1 MQSILKEKLTSG
13 ITKLKQ
19 SLATS
24 RRVTICLDGWTKKGL
39 SSSFLGISAC
49 WFDTVSDK
57 PQHAL
62 LDLNM
67 IQHPHTGV
75 MLCACLTKC
84 LEKWGIPENKVMLII
99 SDNGSNM
106 VKAIRLLRE
115 KAAQEE
121 LEEVVMNMVE
131 DIEVESGEDE
141 EMDDLEEEMDDELES
156 DLGYTVTTL
165 EDDLNHL
172 VSFRRLGCLAH
183 TLQLLIKDA
192 YEGVYKDVLSK
203 ARSMVGKVRKSSVA
217 MEKIASV
224 CGKTV
229 ISDNTTRWNSTYL
242 MAQRLQELKLDLNNL
257 LLGLK
262 MNSLLTS
269 EWDQLEEI
277 VALLEPFKIQTD
289 ILQSDALSLSY
300 VIPSLLELEC
310 HLEQFPEHYASSQ
323 TIVEEMKQSLR
334 RRFAILLQPDD
345 EVIDFNPLPA
355 AACLLNPTCATV
367 ILGFDHTTLRD
378 RAKSYILA
386 EVCNFKDV

>member
-1 MQSILKEKLTSG
+1 MQSVLKEKLALG
-13 ITKLKQ
+13 IAKLKQ

-75 MLCACLTKC
+75 MLCECLAKC
-84 LEKWGIPENKVMLII
+84 LEKWEIPKEKVMLII

-115 KAAQEE
+115 KAAQED
-121 LEEVVMNMVE
+121 LEEIVMNMEE
-131 DIEVESGEDE
+131 DIEDESGED
-141 EMDDLEEEMDDELES
+141 EEMDDELES
-156 DLGYTVTTL
+156 DLGYTVTML
-165 EDDLNHL
+165 EDDL
-172 VSFRRLGCLAH
+172 VSYRRLGCLAH

-217 MEKIASV
+217 LERIASV

-242 MAQRLQELKLDLNNL
+242 MAKRLLELKLDLNNL

-310 HLEQFPEHYASSQ
+310 HLEQFPEQYASSQ
-323 TIVEEMKQSLR
+323 MIVEEMKRSLR

-345 EVIDFNPLPA
+345 EIIDFNPLPA
-355 AACLLNPTCATV
+355 AACLLDPTCATV

-386 EVCNFKDV
+386 EVCNFFCFGFLLILVGYP